1 MMLPGFSFPNAL
13 VQDAV
18 ATVITLG
25 LALAWLR
32 LMDAL
37 AHRGVVGSQL
47 SRKIIHIGTGP
58 LFVACWHLFSPEPQA
73 RWLVALVPGAITL
86 QFLAVGLGLMRDDAA
101 VAAMTRTGDRREIL
115 RGPLYYGLVFVM
127 LTLVFWR
134 ESPAG
139 IMALMALCGGDG
151 LADIVGRRL
160 GRRKL
165 PGQTNK
171 SWAGSLAMFLGSLV
185 FGFGFVVWFSA
196 AGFFPLEVGRAL
208 LVAGVACL
216 AATVVEALS
225 PPDIDNLL
233 IVAVVATISLLL

>member
-1 MMLPGFSFPNAL
+1 MGRNML

-58 LFVACWHLFSPEPQA
+58 LFVACWNLFSPEPQA
-73 RWLVALVPGAITL
+73 RWLAALVPGAITL

-115 RGPLYYGLVFVM
+115 RGPLYYGVVFVL

-160 GRRKL
+160 GTRKL
-165 PGQTNK
+165 PGHTNK
-171 SWAGSLAMFLGSLV
+171 SWAGSLAMFSGSFI

-196 AGFFPLEVGRAL
+196 VGYFPLDLGRAA

-233 IVAVVATISLLL
+233 IVAVVATISLLF